1 MRSASAEFKRK
12 MNNGGSFYQTGK
24 VVFAD
29 GTELD
34 LGAKDFYMAGNSF
47 TDGAGTTAFP
57 LGEAIAKKINI
68 SLVNDDDRFSEYDF
82 FGAKI
87 TVYLNCA
94 LENGTES
101 LLIGTFTV
109 TEPEAYGTKVEV
121 VATDDMYKADT
132 DYLTDLEY
140 PATIGAILTDS
151 CSTLSIPLLST
162 RFTND
167 SFMVAEKPEGITHR
181 QLWGMIAMI
190 AGGNARMD
198 ERNRLQIVEYDFSYF
213 ETKQGLDGGSFKF
226 TDGDSADGGNFT
238 DYSSGDSIDGGDFA
252 ELNQYHYFHRS
263 KAPTV
268 ATDDVVITGIQT
280 EIGENVFLNG
290 EEGYVLRIENSLIES
305 NPEGALALIG
315 ARIIGLRFRPFTLE
329 HASYPLAEFGDICY
343 VSDRKGNVYQSVV
356 TDIEF
361 IYWGY
366 TSIKCA
372 ADSPLR
378 NSSKYTSGKT
388 QAIVA
393 ARKETQKKLEAYDLQ
408 MQQLANLMS
417 QSFGVFKTEEKQAD
431 GSVIY
436 YMHNKPELSSSSTI
450 WKMTAD
456 AFAVSTDGGQTWNSG
471 MDAEGN
477 AVVNVLSAVGINFD
491 WAKGG
496 TLKLGG
502 ENNVDGEMIVH
513 NASGKEVCRISKDGL
528 NAINAIIQGTIQS
541 SKFVAEGTATRHAA
555 DYTEDDINRIK
566 RIILGIVQPTIED
579 IEKYDFNGDACI
591 TLADQV
597 ACRRLLNGTDV
608 SRTLDT
614 TIAINPENAFGLLK
628 TLGVFIAT
636 NGLYSKNINTQY
648 LQVGGV
654 SSDGTPSGLYVCPP
668 PDEDGNTAGYLSGES
683 GNFYLPHYQIQISH
697 GVITGMF
704 ENNNYDYIVACGTS
718 GNWTYIKWNSGLAL
732 CEHTALTGGNWYGN
746 AWGGVYEQEDAHVSF
761 SDYPFTFAEVPF
773 ALAARTTADTDDMNT
788 LWSWIAMQGGNTTTP
803 PKFQMVR
810 GSRADIGHPYLKM
823 IAIGRW
829 K

>member
-68 SLVNDDDRFSEYDF
+68 SLVNDDDRLSEYDF

-87 TVYLNCA
+87 TLYLNCD
-94 LENGTES
+94 LSNGTES

-132 DYLTDLEY
+132 DYSTELSF
-140 PATIGAILTDS
+140 PASLVTILTDS

-226 TDGDSADGGNFT
+226 TDGDTADGGNFT

-280 EIGENVFLNG
+280 EIGENVYLNG

-388 QAIVA
+388 QAVVA
-393 ARKETQKKLEAYDLQ
+393 ARKETQKKIEAYDLQ
-408 MQQLANLMS
+408 MQQLTNLMS

-456 AFAVSTDGGQTWNSG
+456 AFAVSTDGGKTWNAG

-502 ENNVDGEMIVH
+502 ENNIDGEMIVH
-513 NASGKEVCRISKDGL
+513 DASGKEVCRISKDGL
-528 NAINAIIQGTIQS
+528 NAINAIIQGVITSQ
-541 SKFVAEGTATRHAA
+541 EGTIGGFT
-555 DYTEDDINRIK
+555 INEKALYNGRDGVDSDKDGIYLGTDGIGIGSNDESLPFRI
-566 RIILGIVQPTIED
+566 
-579 IEKYDFNGDACI
+579 YNGDYY
-591 TLADQV
+591 TDLRGGGMNVYDQ
-597 ACRRLLNGTDV
+597 
-608 SRTLDT
+608 DT
-614 TIAINPENAFGLLK
+614 GKMRIHIGPLGMLLK
-628 TLGVFIAT
+628 DV
-636 NGLYSKNINTQY
+636 
-648 LQVGGV
+648 
-654 SSDGTPSGLYVCPP
+654 
-668 PDEDGNTAGYLSGES
+668 DGNTVSRITQVDANIPILRILALSDE
-683 GNFYLPHYQIQISH
+683 PVADIIISK
-697 GVITGMF
+697 
-704 ENNNYDYIVACGTS
+704 GTS
-718 GNWTYIKWNSGLAL
+718 GNWQYVKWASGLAL
-732 CEHTALTGGNWYGN
+732 CVHTALTGGNWYGN
-746 AWGGVYEQEDAHVSF
+746 AWGGVYDDDNAVVTF
-761 SDYPFTFAEVPF
+761 SDYPFEFVDVPF
-773 ALAARTTADTDDMNT
+773 AFAARTKADGDTNT
-788 LWSWIAMQGGNTTTP
+788 LWTMISMTGGSETTP

-810 GSRADIGHPYLKM
+810 GSQATIGHPYLKM